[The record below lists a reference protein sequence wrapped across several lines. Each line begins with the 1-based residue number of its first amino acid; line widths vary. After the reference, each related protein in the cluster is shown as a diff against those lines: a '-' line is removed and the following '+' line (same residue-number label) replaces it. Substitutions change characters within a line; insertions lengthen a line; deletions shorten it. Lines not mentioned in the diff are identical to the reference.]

1 MELIPNSTRLEFGYK
16 STVTLLTF
24 EASECGFGGS
34 KDTRVKNIDSVEIIG
49 LNFSTVEVLDQVQEN
64 MTCK

>member
-16 STVTLLTF
+16 SNTANF

-34 KDTRVKNIDSVEIIG
+34 KDTWVKNIDAVEIIG
-49 LNFSTVEVLDQVQEN
+49 LNFSTVEVSDQVPEN
-64 MTCK
+64 MTSK